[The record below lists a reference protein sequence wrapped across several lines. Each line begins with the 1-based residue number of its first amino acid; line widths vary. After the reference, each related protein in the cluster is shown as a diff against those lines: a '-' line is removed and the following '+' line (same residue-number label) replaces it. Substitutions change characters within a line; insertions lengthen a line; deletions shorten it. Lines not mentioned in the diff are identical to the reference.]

1 MPFGLD
7 IDCGDKN
14 SVPAECMACDEE
26 MEEEYGE
33 AEYETCEAMHAD
45 WGASVFLYWKAADE
59 TVSLVNHIYPLYT
72 A

>member
-1 MPFGLD
+1 
-7 IDCGDKN
+7 
-14 SVPAECMACDEE
+14 MACDEE

-45 WGASVFLYWKAADE
+45 WGVSVFLYWKAADE